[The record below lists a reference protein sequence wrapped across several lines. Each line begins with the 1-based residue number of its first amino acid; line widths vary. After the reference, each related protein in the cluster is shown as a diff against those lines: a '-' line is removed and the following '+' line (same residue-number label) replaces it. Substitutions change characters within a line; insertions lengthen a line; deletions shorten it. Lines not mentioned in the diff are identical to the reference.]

1 MLTNFQFL
9 QILLNVYK
17 MKPKLERKKKK
28 KECYILI
35 FIHKNLP
42 RNFI

>member
-9 QILLNVYK
+9 QILLNVHK

-28 KECYILI
+28 ECYILI
-35 FIHKNLP
+35 FIQKNLP

>member
-28 KECYILI
+28 
-35 FIHKNLP
+35 
-42 RNFI
+42 RNATF

>member
-9 QILLNVYK
+9 QILLNVHK

-28 KECYILI
+28 GMLHFNIYPEK
-35 FIHKNLP
+35 P
-42 RNFI
+42 T